1 MKKKLGAILL
11 VVALALA
18 LGVVPAAPV
27 LAADYTDSYYSDSA
41 TTEAAGYTIID
52 PSADPVNEA
61 SYEGSWSSAVDLSN
75 PLPGVW
81 RTDNSIP
88 HDTLNSF
95 WVSNADGVEG
105 AGTQGT
111 KTDDQWR
118 LFREEISVPSWAV
131 NISGQLWMAA
141 DNCMITYPDDTG
153 TVVHEAGDIYGPVP
167 SSDPKPVYYDPWNG
181 PYSFT
186 PQQGDNTLYFVVRN
200 WANLGTYP
208 GNPTGLLYRVEV
220 EYDVPSLGELS
231 PTPAY
236 NPVCTE
242 HTVSVTIDP
251 AEEGVEVHFD
261 IDGPNSSKSGSAT
274 TGADGIARF
283 TYHGENP
290 GTDVVTAYIDLDGED
305 DLDVGE
311 PTSTNTATKYWLEH
325 FVTGGG
331 IITEG
336 RGKTAAR
343 ITFGGNVGFTLE
355 GDIVGQWNIVFHNV
369 NNDAIDKG
377 HFHTTQFT
385 ELYFGNVDAC
395 PEPDPPDAEYNYA
408 HFVAFGEFNGVPG
421 WKVRFNMTDYG
432 EGKRV
437 DPDGIRIRL
446 YNTSNVVVY
455 DSSDSGSPVGDFP
468 NQGICATAN
477 RTWLDGGNIQIH
489 PPEIPTP

>member
-1 MKKKLGAILL
+1 MKKLGAVLL

-18 LGVVPAAPV
+18 LGVMPAAPV
-27 LAADYTDSYYSDSA
+27 LAADYTDSYYSDST

-52 PSADPVNEA
+52 PSADPVNKA
-61 SYEGSWSSAVDLSN
+61 SYEGSWSNAVDLSN

-95 WVSNADGVEG
+95 WVSNVNGAEG
-105 AGTQGT
+105 AGTQGA

-118 LFREEISVPSWAV
+118 LFREEISVPSWAA

-141 DNCMITYPDDTG
+141 DNCMIAYLDDTG
-153 TVVHEAGDIYGPVP
+153 TVVHEAGDVYGPVP

-261 IDGPNSSKSGSAT
+261 IDGPNSSESDSAT
-274 TGADGIARF
+274 TDADGIAWF
-283 TYHGENP
+283 TYHGWNP
-290 GTDVVTAYIDLDGED
+290 GTDTITAYIDLDGED

-311 PTSTNTATKYWLEH
+311 PTSTNTATKYWLVS

-331 IITEG
+331 TIKD
-336 RGKTAAR
+336 GKKPAWNLS
-343 ITFGGNVGFTLE
+343 GNVGYFE
-355 GDIVGQWNIVFHNV
+355 GDSTPHGQFNIIDHVGKMQYHCHDEFLSLIFYGGAAESPEATFDTAEFTGTFYDKDGTDYELTIIIEDNGEPGKGVDKISVYDGSTFWVDDGDDGNIV
-369 NNDAIDKG
+369 I
-377 HFHTTQFT
+377 
-385 ELYFGNVDAC
+385 
-395 PEPDPPDAEYNYA
+395 
-408 HFVAFGEFNGVPG
+408 
-421 WKVRFNMTDYG
+421 
-432 EGKRV
+432 
-437 DPDGIRIRL
+437 
-446 YNTSNVVVY
+446 
-455 DSSDSGSPVGDFP
+455 
-468 NQGICATAN
+468 
-477 RTWLDGGNIQIH
+477 DGGNYQVH
-489 PPEIPTP
+489 EGYKG